1 MAEFDEVVVAHIPRE
16 ENVWAD
22 ILSKLASTKGPGN
35 HRTVI
40 QQNLTEPSCVMTI
53 SAATDWRKPIQDY
66 LEKAIIPTDPVE
78 AKKLIRE
85 VAMYTVVDDQL
96 YRKGLHCSMLRCL
109 GSDEVKYALEEIHG
123 GSNGHHMGGKA
134 LARKALRAGYCWPTM
149 KQDAMDMVKPC
160 ESCQKHARIIWPPP
174 TELKSISAP

>member
-1 MAEFDEVVVAHIPRE
+1 MTKYLAKAKETMAEFDEVVVAHIPRE
-16 ENVWAD
+16 ENVRAD

-53 SAATDWRKPIQDY
+53 SASTDWRKSIQDY
-66 LEKAIIPTDPVE
+66 LERGIIPTDPTA

-85 VAMYTVVDDQL
+85 AAVYTIIDDQL
-96 YRKGLHCSMLRCL
+96 YRKGLHCQRLRCL
-109 GSDEVKYALEEIHG
+109 GSGEAEYTLAEIHG

-134 LARKALRAGYCWPTM
+134 LA
-149 KQDAMDMVKPC
+149 
-160 ESCQKHARIIWPPP
+160 
-174 TELKSISAP
+174 